1 MEQKRVAAMHRA
13 EEMAKREQQQLQL
26 EIKVSLKVQEL
37 IDVSFLLFGSHP

>member
-13 EEMAKREQQQLQL
+13 EESARREQQQLQL

-37 IDVSFLLFGSHP
+37 IDVSFTILGD